1 MLATWPHVTGGR
13 LRALAISAAQ
23 RVPSAP
29 DTPTVAE
36 QGLPGFET
44 GSYQGV
50 IGPAGIPRETV
61 AKLNAELGKVLN
73 TAEMK
78 ERFAKQG
85 TEVRT
90 GTPESL
96 GSWMTSEQ
104 AKWAKVV
111 KESGA
116 KFE

>member
-1 MLATWPHVTGGR
+1 M
-13 LRALAISAAQ
+13 RALLLSVGVSLFSTAVAAQ
-23 RVPSAP
+23 SYPGKPIRIIAP
-29 DTPTVAE
+29 YAAGDTSDILAP
-36 QGLPGFET
+36 P
-44 GSYQGV
+44 
-50 IGPAGIPRETV
+50 PRETV
-61 AKLNAELGKVLN
+61 AKPNAELGKVLN

-90 GTPESL
+90 GTPGSL
-96 GSWMTSEQ
+96 GQWMSTEQ

-111 KESGA
+111 KESGT